1 MKKIFIVLLLAA
13 IISGCSRHV
22 IKYSISK
29 SSILCRQERSIDI
42 ETFTD
47 NRPEQERTGKNG
59 KFLKFASKDSHF
71 KENITVSLSRIL
83 EQELKKSGLL
93 IASTAQEDKRNVSD
107 YTLSGSLE
115 HFQAALQLPKT
126 TVVPYLKQ
134 VASIWSKDEF
144 IIAIE
149 IKIKLTDTTGKILI
163 DKCYIFN
170 EDKKLPTG
178 LLSSARYSR
187 GFNYKLKLL
196 DKALSSVIDDIRNDV
211 LIKITQD

>member
-1 MKKIFIVLLLAA
+1 MKKFFIIFLLAV
-13 IISGCSRHV
+13 IISGCSRH
-22 IKYSISK
+22 IINYSISE
-29 SSILCRQERSIDI
+29 SDIRCRRGHSINI
-42 ETFTD
+42 ETFND

-59 KFLKFASKDSHF
+59 KFLKFASRDSHF
-71 KENITVSLSRIL
+71 EENITVFLNRTL
-83 EQELKKSGLL
+83 KQELKKSGLL
-93 IASTAQEDKRNVSD
+93 ISSASQKDKTNIPN
-107 YTLSGSLE
+107 YTLSGSVE

-149 IKIKLTDTTGKILI
+149 IKIKLTDAAGKTLI
-163 DKCYIFN
+163 DKSYIFN

-178 LLSSARYSR
+178 LFSSARYSR

-196 DKALSSVIDDIRNDV
+196 DKALSSVINDIRNDILV
-211 LIKITQD
+211 KITQN

>member
-1 MKKIFIVLLLAA
+1 MKKIFIIVLLTV
-13 IISGCSRHV
+13 IISGCSRHI
-22 IKYSISK
+22 IKYSISE
-29 SSILCRQERSIDI
+29 SDIRCRREHSINI
-42 ETFTD
+42 ETFSD

-59 KFLKFASKDSHF
+59 RFLKFASRDSHF
-71 KENITVSLSRIL
+71 EENITVSLNRIL
-83 EQELKKSGLL
+83 KQELKKSGLL
-93 IASTAQEDKRNVSD
+93 IASAFQEDKRNASD
-107 YTLSGSLE
+107 YTLSGSVE

-149 IKIKLTDTTGKILI
+149 IKIKLTDSANKMLI
-163 DKCYIFN
+163 DKSYIFS

-178 LLSSARYSR
+178 LFSSARYSR

-196 DKALSSVIDDIRNDV
+196 DEALSKIIDDIRNDV
-211 LIKITQD
+211 LVKITQN